1 MVPPAEAAPAPV
13 GAVGESL
20 PSPTTTS
27 APPQPLQPQLVLG
40 DRWTAVDA
48 VGEAPLALV
57 RPEPEDVDEPMHAAA
72 SDADDRWLA
81 DFFERKGLK
90 EGLRQPPSLR
100 SDSGGGLRQGSE
112 GGREDLVKVLEEADK
127 VKK

>member
-1 MVPPAEAAPAPV
+1 MVFLMRVTPLSDEGFKGMERLIDSL
-13 GAVGESL
+13 GACM
-20 PSPTTTS
+20 
-27 APPQPLQPQLVLG
+27 
-40 DRWTAVDA
+40 
-48 VGEAPLALV
+48 
-57 RPEPEDVDEPMHAAA
+57 VDEPMHAAA